1 MSSHFVWTLLR
12 MISINHTP
20 CHYGDLVSMATRV
33 KPLLSRLSC
42 HGRKHSQ
49 TIFTIEI
56 LIKILAASTCMIDFF
71 CKNMAASKFC
81 DERKSTLIYPLNES
95 RWAADVYILKE
106 SKWAKGQGGLL
117 LFTPRQ
123 SQNGK
128 GSRWAAVVY
137 PLKEPN

>member
-1 MSSHFVWTLLR
+1 M

-20 CHYGDLVSMATRV
+20 CH
-33 KPLLSRLSC
+33 
-42 HGRKHSQ
+42 HGNYSE
-49 TIFTIEI
+49 T
-56 LIKILAASTCMIDFF
+56 SV
-71 CKNMAASKFC
+71 
-81 DERKSTLIYPLNES
+81 IYPLKES
-95 RWAADVYILKE
+95 RWATDVYILKE

-137 PLKEPN
+137 PLTESI